1 MRRQERAIK
10 YPPMVYISADGS
22 ISNDA
27 PRSRFVSYAS
37 STPRIIITIVVV
49 TIAIFWRMDFCPLS
63 NGKVPAAKKSPTEHW
78 NFMRNNMA
86 FVREMTEPLHTKT
99 KATAKEVK
107 KVIKQYEI
115 QRSISHSDFGGVD
128 GHVAES
134 GDLRDLE
141 TIRVTRCST
150 TRSAITAYMVSERL
164 QSR

>member
-1 MRRQERAIK
+1 
-10 YPPMVYISADGS
+10 MVYISADGS

-27 PRSRFVSYAS
+27 PRSRCLSYAS
-37 STPRIIITIVVV
+37 STPRTFITIVGII
-49 TIAIFWRMDFCPLS
+49 IAIFWKMGDFSPLS

-78 NFMRNNMA
+78 NFMRDNMA
-86 FVREMTEPLHTKT
+86 FVREMTEPLHAKT

-115 QRSISHSDFGGVD
+115 QRSISHIDFGGVD

-164 QSR
+164 QTR